1 MSNRSHPEGAT
12 YGSPLMDQ
20 TAEWLV
26 EQALGESDVG
36 QILAGCC
43 ERLLAAGVPL
53 SRAYLGYRTLHP
65 LFSGISL
72 VWRRGQA
79 LGTYEHLHES
89 AFLGEE
95 WLRSP
100 LYFLRSRELPFL
112 RRRLTG
118 NGALLDFLLLEEL
131 REQGATDYLAFQVS
145 FMEHGDLGPDA
156 QGLLGSWC
164 TDRIGGFSDQDIRDL
179 VRIQRRMAVACKVQ
193 IKEQVAQNVLNT
205 YLGMDAGRKVLAGQ
219 IRRGDGEQI
228 HAVLW
233 FSDMRDSTRLA
244 DVLESNDFLSTVNT
258 YFECTAGAVLEAGG
272 EVLRFIGDAVL
283 AIFPIADDVS
293 AAQACSR
300 ALAAAADSRQR
311 MIVVNEE
318 RKSRAMEPIEYGL
331 GLHVG
336 DVMYGNI
343 GVAQRLE
350 FSVVGAAA
358 NEAARLEGLTKVLG
372 HNVLLSEE
380 FVTRLPGP
388 YRPLGQH
395 KLRGVGVPVEVFEFN
410 DRPSL

>member
-1 MSNRSHPEGAT
+1 MNNRSHPESAT

-26 EQALGESDVG
+26 DQALGEADVG
-36 QILAGCC
+36 RILAGCC

-53 SRAYLGYRTLHP
+53 SRSYLGYRTLHP

-72 VWRRGQA
+72 VWRRGQE

-95 WLRSP
+95 WMRSP
-100 LYFLRSRELPFL
+100 LHFLRARELPFL

-118 NGALLDFLLLEEL
+118 NGALLDFPLLEEL
-131 REQGATDYLAFQVS
+131 REQGATDYLVYQVS

-164 TDRIGGFSDQDIRDL
+164 TDRVGGFSDQDLRDL
-179 VRIQRRMAVACKVQ
+179 MRIQRRMAVACKVQ
-193 IKEQVAQNVLNT
+193 IKEQVAHNVLDT

-219 IRRGDGEQI
+219 IRRGDGERV

-244 DVLESNDFLSTVNT
+244 DVLEPSEFLATVNT
-258 YFECTAGAVLEAGG
+258 YFECTAGAVLAAGG

-283 AIFPIADDVS
+283 AIFPIADEAG

-300 ALAAAADSRQR
+300 ALAAADDARQR
-311 MIVVNEE
+311 MEVANKE
-318 RKSRAMEPIEYGL
+318 RNASAKEAIGYGL

-358 NEAARLEGLTKVLG
+358 NEAARLEGLTKTLG
-372 HNVLLSEE
+372 QNVLLSEE

-388 YRPLGQH
+388 YRSLGQH
-395 KLRGVGVPVEVFEFN
+395 ELRGVGVPVEVYALSEKT
-410 DRPSL
+410 SA